1 MILRRAISAFFG
13 GFRSVGRMA
22 QIADIFSPE
31 SELVF
36 DSRLTPGATRTGHR
50 KLLQIKNL

>member
-1 MILRRAISAFFG
+1 
-13 GFRSVGRMA
+13 MA
-22 QIADIFSPE
+22 QIADIFSPK

-36 DSRLTPGATRTGHR
+36 DSWLTLEATRTGHR